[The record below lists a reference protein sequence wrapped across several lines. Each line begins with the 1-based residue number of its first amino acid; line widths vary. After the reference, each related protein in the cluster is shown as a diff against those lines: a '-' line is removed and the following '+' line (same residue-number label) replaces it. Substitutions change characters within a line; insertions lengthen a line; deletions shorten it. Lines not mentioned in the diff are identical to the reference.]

1 MQSFAGVQLLC
12 SVTSSSVFSHM
23 KSALV
28 TSQPTVLFSH
38 SKLALGISHSYPN
51 GMASIDPLRLHAI
64 VCWAWGSVV
73 DELLVGCAI
82 LVLPTEDI
90 LEPLH

>member
-23 KSALV
+23 KSAL
-28 TSQPTVLFSH
+28 TTGHSH
-38 SKLALGISHSYPN
+38 PN
-51 GMASIDPLRLHAI
+51 RMASIDPLRLHAI

-73 DELLVGCAI
+73 DELLVGRAI

-90 LEPLH
+90 